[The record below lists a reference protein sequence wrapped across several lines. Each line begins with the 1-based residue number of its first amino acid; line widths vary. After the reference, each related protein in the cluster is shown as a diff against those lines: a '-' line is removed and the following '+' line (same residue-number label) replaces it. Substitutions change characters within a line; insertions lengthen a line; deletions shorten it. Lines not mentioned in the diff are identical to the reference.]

1 MCMDFD
7 KKFNEMNG
15 VDVGDAG
22 SKREVAKMSEI
33 GIFDL
38 RFFSRNAL
46 ETDGRG
52 VITAMFNMTDDDGSF
67 MTYDYRADS
76 ITESPDGPT
85 LYTIDW
91 SGDVP
96 TGEIDQYEWFR
107 STIEEISGYVGSD
120 RVIPMDKLPA
130 PLAAFASIYL
140 MPAEAWYTEAET
152 KAANDDMDMVE
163 DGYHFDDDRLAE
175 LRLYV
180 EAVERDARAR
190 VGCGPMAHD
199 LVRRCQRLLMLYS
212 MEAPELIIRSEE
224 NKLAY
229 TMVIHYRGDRVI
241 Y

>member
-1 MCMDFD
+1 MDFD
-7 KKFNEMNG
+7 KRSDDVTAEMCA
-15 VDVGDAG
+15 DAC
-22 SKREVAKMSEI
+22 SEREVPEMSEV

-38 RFFSRNAL
+38 RFFSRNAN
-46 ETDGRG
+46 ETDARG
-52 VITAMFNMTDDDGSF
+52 VIAAMFDMTD
-67 MTYDYRADS
+67 ADS

-91 SGDVP
+91 SGDTP
-96 TGEIDQYEWFR
+96 ADEITQYEWFR
-107 STIEEISGYVGSD
+107 STIEEISAYIGPD

-199 LVRRCQRLLMLYS
+199 LVRRCQRLLILCS
-212 MEAPELIIRSEE
+212 MGAPELIIRSEE

-229 TMVIHYRGDRVI
+229 TMVVHYKGDRVI